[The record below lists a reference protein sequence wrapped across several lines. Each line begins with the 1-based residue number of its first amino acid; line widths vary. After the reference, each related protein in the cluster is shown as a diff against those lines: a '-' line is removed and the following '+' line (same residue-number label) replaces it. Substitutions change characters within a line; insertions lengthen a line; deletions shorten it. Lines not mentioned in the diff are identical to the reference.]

1 MDLKNLKYLL
11 FLLVAV
17 LALSSCSET
26 SEDESASEYANWQAR
41 NDEYFSKLYASAQ
54 ESDRIISWSK
64 QNQTGNTDAN
74 GATYTPT
81 YSTTDYIVVERK
93 ANVMETAT
101 YAPTAVS
108 PLYTD
113 SVRVAYQGRLMPTTE
128 HPDGVYFDGSFEGT
142 YDRATASTTKFL
154 TSGLITGFTTALMQM
169 SLGDH
174 WIVYIP
180 YGLGYG
186 SSTSNSS
193 IPAYSM
199 LRFEIVLEGVKKGN
213 VWVTK

>member
-1 MDLKNLKYLL
+1 MNLKDLKYLL

-26 SEDESASEYANWQAR
+26 SEDEDASEYANWQSR
-41 NDEYFSKLYASAQ
+41 NDEYFDKLYASAQ
-54 ESDRIISWSK
+54 ESNRIISWSK
-64 QNQTGNTDAN
+64 QNQSVPD

-81 YSTTDYIVVERK
+81 YSNTDYIVVERM
-93 ANVMETAT
+93 ANVMKTDT

-113 SVRVAYQGRLMPTTE
+113 SVRVAYQGKLMPTTQ
-128 HPDGVYFDGSFEGT
+128 HPDGVYFDGSFEGD
-142 YDRATASTTKFL
+142 YDRATASTTQFL
-154 TSGLITGFTTALMQM
+154 TSQLITGFTTALMQM

-186 SSTSNSS
+186 GSTSNSKV
-193 IPAYSM
+193 PAYSM
-199 LRFEIVLEGVKKGN
+199 LRFEIVLEGVKKDN
-213 VWVTK
+213 TWITK